1 MSELIKWDMKNAEKY
16 QAEEF
21 RQRMA
26 LRVSK
31 SHDYASDGDIL
42 ANFKRV
48 ALLCDTLNIDVRTP
62 FGYAQLMCILK
73 IDRIN
78 NLISSDKE
86 AKNESIKDSFRD
98 LKNYIDLSEEILIAS
113 GKINPT

>member
-42 ANFKRV
+42 ANYKRV
-48 ALLCDTLNIDVRTP
+48 A
-62 FGYAQLMCILK
+62 IL
-73 IDRIN
+73 
-78 NLISSDKE
+78 
-86 AKNESIKDSFRD
+86 
-98 LKNYIDLSEEILIAS
+98 
-113 GKINPT
+113 